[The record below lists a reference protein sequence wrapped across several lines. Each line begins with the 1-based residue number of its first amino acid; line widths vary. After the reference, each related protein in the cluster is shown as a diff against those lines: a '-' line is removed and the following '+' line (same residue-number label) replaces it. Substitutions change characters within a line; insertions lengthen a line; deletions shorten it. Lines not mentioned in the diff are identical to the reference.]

1 MSFHNS
7 ISVILNNIETDF
19 KKGEL
24 AYLAMTSKIENPLR
38 DRIAFALHTQFGDKY
53 FICREWNKGGEKS
66 NRTDIAIIDR
76 KTEDV
81 KCLIELKANTT
92 PRKEDSRSIEL
103 AEDFRK
109 MSRVAKDDT
118 ELYFVSF
125 NNLIQTSKVIDLK
138 LGHSIKYHS
147 DINRVLSKTNPSELR
162 DKIISYWET
171 YLIASSLDLKKYETI
186 EIGVRSNDEYYDLPL
201 TVLTFLYGPVFKS
214 DLTHLKLDGYKQ

>member
-7 ISVILNNIETDF
+7 ISAILKNIETDF

-38 DRIAFALHTQFGDKY
+38 DRMAFALHSQFGGQY
-53 FICREWNKGGEKS
+53 LICREWNKGEKS

-76 KTEDV
+76 QTEEI

-92 PRKEDSRSIEL
+92 PRYEESRSKEL
-103 AEDFRK
+103 AADFQK
-109 MSRVAKDDT
+109 MTRVAKDDT

-125 NNLIQTSKVIDLK
+125 NNFIQTSKVIDVK

-147 DINRVLSKTNPSELR
+147 DINRVLSKTNTSELR
-162 DKIISYWET
+162 DNITSYWET
-171 YLIASSLDLKKYETI
+171 YLSTHSLDVKKYETI
-186 EIGVRSNDEYYDLPL
+186 EIGVRTDDEYYDLQL
-201 TVLTFLYGPVFKS
+201 TVITFLYGPVFKS
-214 DLTHLKLDGYKQ
+214 DLTHLT